1 MALFH
6 SFLWLSNIQLY
17 KVSIDGV
24 TIHPWPRPQTSE
36 SSFVPLFLS
45 VSYHVSASP
54 VIFTFQMYPETNQF
68 TSLDYHHHGQT
79 HHHLLTWHLHLC
91 LVRALCNSH
100 SGTFKTEH
108 FMSVTCSEP
117 CNSCSSNTDGPKPHY
132 MVCLFP
138 IPPDSF
144 PATLPSDS
152 PASVILANFLSLKHS
167 KEGAIAR
174 LMPFQNSTW
183 NSPPVHIHRT
193 LTSYKCLPKCH
204 LFGENLPDHL
214 VSRHTPSSFPHLI
227 LLIACLFNWPSI
239 ICLPTVYLP
248 HWSVNF

>member
-1 MALFH
+1 MASPFTH
-6 SFLWLSNIQLY
+6 GPDP
-17 KVSIDGV
+17 K
-24 TIHPWPRPQTSE
+24 PQSHL
-36 SSFVPLFLS
+36 LFLS
-45 VSYHVSASP
+45 FSP
-54 VIFTFQMYPETNQF
+54 SHIMCQQVLLSLPSKCILKLTN
-68 TSLDYHHHGQT
+68 SHHHGQT
-79 HHHLLTWHLHLC
+79 HHHLLTWHLHLR
-91 LVRALCNSH
+91 LLPIVSALCNSH

-108 FMSVTCSEP
+108 FMSVTCSEL

-183 NSPPVHIHRT
+183 NSPPLRIHRT

-214 VSRHTPSSFPHLI
+214 VSHHTPSSLPHLI
-227 LLIACLFNWPSI
+227 FLIACLSNWPSI

-248 HWSVNF
+248 HWSVNFWWVGSGLFTSVSRT